1 MGGFGRGGIY
11 KSILETIGNTPLVRA
26 SRLTEQRGL
35 EAEVLL
41 KVESF
46 NPVSSV
52 KDRVALGLIL
62 ALEDQGAIREG
73 TTIIEPTSGNTGIGL
88 AFACAV
94 RGYPLIVVMPSP
106 MSIERRKMMTLLG
119 ATIELTEAEQGMQ
132 GAMQRAQEILD
143 ATPNACIPSQFTNKA
158 NPAIHRL
165 TTAEEIWH
173 DTKGAVDVIVAGVGT
188 GGTVTG
194 IAQAL
199 KPRKPGLKLVAVEP
213 EESQVL
219 AGGKKQPHGIQGIG
233 PGFVPEILDLSLI
246 DEIVPVDM
254 DASISAARNLARTEG
269 IPCGISSGAALAAA
283 MKVAERPAMKGKMIV
298 VILPDSAERYIST
311 ALFG

>member
-1 MGGFGRGGIY
+1 
-11 KSILETIGNTPLVRA
+11 
-26 SRLTEQRGL
+26 
-35 EAEVLL
+35 
-41 KVESF
+41 
-46 NPVSSV
+46 
-52 KDRVALGLIL
+52 
-62 ALEDQGAIREG
+62 
-73 TTIIEPTSGNTGIGL
+73 
-88 AFACAV
+88 
-94 RGYPLIVVMPSP
+94 
-106 MSIERRKMMTLLG
+106 
-119 ATIELTEAEQGMQ
+119 LTEAEQGMQ